1 MRITCYP
8 DNLTLEANP
17 LLTVLENLLKAG
29 VRHVHAC
36 GGNAACSTCRIL
48 ILEGSQ
54 NCRSMTPAE
63 KKLAQRLD
71 LPVHIRLACQTRI
84 TGDVTLQ
91 RLVIDKA
98 DVEVAQHQLQAHSVG
113 SQVTA
118 AILSA
123 SLRGTANFD
132 EENFPYDV
140 VYTLGRYFTQ
150 MGALVQQYGGVLA
163 NQSGLRSLALFG
175 LKQPELAI
183 QQALQA
189 GLALGQ
195 SVAEL
200 NRSLRQLSYPQ
211 VKLTLGIHHGPVLLL
226 PIDPQDPQRLSAFG
240 KSVQFAT
247 WLESVEDVSQGGEQT
262 EEQSFRLLISAAVY
276 RAVEGQLLQV
286 EPLSVKPF
294 PNAKPIR
301 VYRVHPDQVS
311 LPAGEEEAP
320 EAAKP
325 EPIGWLEAL
334 REWLQAWSRF

>member
-1 MRITCYP
+1 MRITCQP
-8 DNLTLEANP
+8 DNLTFEANP

-63 KKLAQRLD
+63 KRLAQRLD

-98 DVEVAQHQLQAHSVG
+98 DVEVAQHQLQTHSVG

-150 MGALVQQYGGVLA
+150 MGALVQQHGGILA

-175 LKQPELAI
+175 LKQPELAV

-211 VKLTLGIHHGPVLLL
+211 VKLTIGIHHGRVLLL
-226 PIDPQDPQRLSAFG
+226 PIDPQRLSAFG
-240 KSVQFAT
+240 KAVNVAT
-247 WLESVEDVSQGGEQT
+247 WLESVEDFSEGGEQT
-262 EEQSFRLLISAAVY
+262 EEQSSRLLISAAVY

-286 EPLSVKPF
+286 EPFSVKPF
-294 PNAKPIR
+294 PSAKLIR
-301 VYRVHPDQVS
+301 VYRVHSDQVS
-311 LPAGEEEAP
+311 LPAGEEQAP